1 MAVLRWILTVPFAV
15 FLLLGALDI
24 RNPDA
29 AVLGVFLVVGFGM
42 SNRRIRGSVGRALRR
57 SNALF
62 AVDVILW
69 NGFLAFVLL
78 EFGLA
83 VADHVLPSPL
93 LMAPNAKS
101 QERIDHYKN
110 SLPAR
115 MDSDPRN
122 SQGFNDTEWA
132 IPKPPRT
139 FRIVALGDSFAF
151 GVVGY
156 EKNFLTILEEK
167 LTGSGPGRVEV
178 CNLGIPALDP
188 IDYLQLLDLEGR
200 ELEPDLV
207 LVCLFAGNDFVRT
220 ARGSR
225 LRLRNTRTFAVLWR
239 LWRLHEESLRRRVS
253 GQSPAKE
260 PGPFVEPP
268 TFSDEA
274 YLDIAARYLEIL
286 RRQYS
291 AETRRKVRDTL
302 EVLDRIASQTGDGR
316 LVIAILPC
324 EVQVNAALRLKVC
337 RSVAVSE
344 SDLDLDHPVHLVR
357 DHFRGRD
364 VTVVD
369 LLPHFEAAEEDGST
383 YRHND
388 SHWNARG
395 NRVAAGVLAPV
406 LRSRIDAM
414 AP

>member
-1 MAVLRWILTVPFAV
+1 MGVLRWILTLPFAV
-15 FLLLGALDI
+15 FLLLGALDV

-29 AVLGVFLVVGFGM
+29 AVLAAFLVGLGM
-42 SNRRIRGSVGRALRR
+42 TSRRIRATVRKGLRASRALR
-57 SNALF
+57 SIDL
-62 AVDVILW
+62 VLW
-69 NGFLAFVLL
+69 NVFLAFVLL

-93 LMAPNAKS
+93 LMSPNAKS

-115 MDSDPRN
+115 MDRDPRN
-122 SQGFNDTEWA
+122 SQGFNDTEWKV
-132 IPKPPRT
+132 PKPPET
-139 FRIVALGDSFAF
+139 FRIIALGDSFAF

-188 IDYLQLLDLEGR
+188 IDYLQLLNLEGR

-225 LRLRNTRTFAVLWR
+225 LRLSNTRTFAVLWR
-239 LWRLHEESLRRRVS
+239 LWRLYKESRRREE
-253 GQSPAKE
+253 GEGETGGAPAS
-260 PGPFVEPP
+260 FVEPE

-274 YLDIAARYLEIL
+274 YLEIAARYLGIL
-286 RRQYS
+286 RRQFS
-291 AETRRKVRDTL
+291 AETQRTVHDTL
-302 EVLDRIASQTGDGR
+302 DVLDRIASETRDDR
-316 LVIAILPC
+316 LIVAVLPC
-324 EVQVNAALRLKVC
+324 EVQVNPVLRQTVC
-337 RSVAVSE
+337 RSMGVSE
-344 SDLDLDHPVHLVR
+344 GDLDLDHPARCVR
-357 DHFRGRD
+357 EHFRRRK

-369 LLPHFEAAEEDGST
+369 LLPHFEAAEKEGST

-395 NRVAAGVLAPV
+395 NRVAADVLAPV
-406 LRSRIDAM
+406 LQSRIEAG

>member
-1 MAVLRWILTVPFAV
+1 
-15 FLLLGALDI
+15 
-24 RNPDA
+24 
-29 AVLGVFLVVGFGM
+29 
-42 SNRRIRGSVGRALRR
+42 
-57 SNALF
+57 
-62 AVDVILW
+62 
-69 NGFLAFVLL
+69 
-78 EFGLA
+78 
-83 VADHVLPSPL
+83 
-93 LMAPNAKS
+93 MAPNAKS

-115 MDSDPRN
+115 MDRDPRN

-132 IPKPPRT
+132 IPKPPGT

-188 IDYLQLLDLEGR
+188 IDYLQLLNLEGR

-239 LWRLHEESLRRRVS
+239 MWRLREESRRREED
-253 GQSPAKE
+253 GQAS
-260 PGPFVEPP
+260 VEPP
-268 TFSDEA
+268 GAFVERSRFSDEA
-274 YLDIAARYLEIL
+274 YLEIAARYLEFL

-291 AETRRKVRDTL
+291 TKTERKVQDTL
-302 EVLDRIASQTGDGR
+302 EVLDRIASEAGDDR
-316 LVIAILPC
+316 LIVAVLPC
-324 EVQVNAALRLKVC
+324 EVQVNPALRREVC
-337 RSVAVSE
+337 RSMGVSE
-344 SDLDLDHPVHLVR
+344 ADLDLRHPARCLIE
-357 DHFRGRD
+357 HFDGRD
-364 VTVVD
+364 VTIVD
-369 LLPHFEAAEEDGST
+369 LLKDFQSAEKGRST
-383 YRHND
+383 YRHYD

-395 NRVAAGVLAPV
+395 NRVAADALAPV
-406 LRSRIDAM
+406 LHSRIQVLS
-414 AP
+414 P